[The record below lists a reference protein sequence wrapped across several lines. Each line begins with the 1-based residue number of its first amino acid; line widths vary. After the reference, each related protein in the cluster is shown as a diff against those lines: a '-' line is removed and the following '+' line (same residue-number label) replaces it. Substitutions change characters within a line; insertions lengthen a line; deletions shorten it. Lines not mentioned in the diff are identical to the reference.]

1 MDGNKDHVVIKNG
14 QRQTGLLEQSEAERQ
29 ANAMREKLG
38 EAQGHKA
45 NESQVQVKQN
55 LFGAITVLIVPTVS
69 MLCGFTFTSL

>member
-29 ANAMREKLG
+29 ANALREKLG
-38 EAQGHKA
+38 EAQGLKA

>member
-14 QRQTGLLEQSEAERQ
+14 QRQTGLLEKSEAETK

-38 EAQGHKA
+38 EAQGQKA

-55 LFGAITVLIVPTVS
+55 LFG
-69 MLCGFTFTSL
+69 